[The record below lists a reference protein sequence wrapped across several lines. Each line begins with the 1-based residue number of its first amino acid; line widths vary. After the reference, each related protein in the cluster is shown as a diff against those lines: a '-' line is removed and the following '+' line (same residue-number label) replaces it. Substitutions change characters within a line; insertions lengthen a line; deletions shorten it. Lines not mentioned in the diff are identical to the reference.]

1 MLINENHIVFNEV
14 TYDRKELEDWYE
26 SVKEFRTDFG
36 SFFNSL
42 RTNTDIYS
50 LTHRKEFRADLF
62 DTIDTTTALKKHII
76 EFEPIAKL
84 VRRFNFT
91 KPLSER
97 DVDIL
102 IYKPYYRFMPHV
114 DFHMHCGIMFPILPE
129 LGGAPIDFYKM
140 PEGANWERAKGYFKD
155 IVPERDLHYSYHY
168 STKHP
173 TMFNGDTIH
182 GVNNNS
188 HERVFLRFKCT
199 SMTFEQV
206 KESCSAGT
214 FVNP

>member
-42 RTNTDIYS
+42 RTSTDIYS

-62 DTIDTTTALKKHII
+62 DTIDTTKVLKKHII

-102 IYKPYYRFMPHV
+102 IYKPYYKFMPHV

-129 LGGAPIDFYKM
+129 IGGAPIDFYKM
-140 PEGANWERAKGYFKD
+140 PEGADWERAKGYFKD

-173 TMFNGDTIH
+173 TMFNGDAIH

-199 SMTFEQV
+199 SMTFNQV
-206 KESCSAGT
+206 KDACNSGK